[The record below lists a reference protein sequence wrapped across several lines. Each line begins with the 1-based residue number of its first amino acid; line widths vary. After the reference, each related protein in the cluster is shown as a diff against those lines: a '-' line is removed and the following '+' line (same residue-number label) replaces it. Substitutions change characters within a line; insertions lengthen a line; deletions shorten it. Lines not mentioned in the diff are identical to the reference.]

1 MFAGH
6 YAVAFGL
13 KRAEPRISLGA
24 LFLAVQLVDIVWGGT
39 LLLGWEHARVVPGY
53 LAASPLEFLD
63 YPITHSLVAGIG
75 WAAAMA
81 LVYYSLPTTNV
92 THHWRASLI
101 VGLAV
106 LSHWP
111 LDVIA
116 HTADLP
122 ITTSGS
128 TRVGLGLWRSVPLTL
143 AVELGLLAI
152 GVALY
157 ATLRSRRHPV
167 RPLRLATLVTV
178 IVALYLSSFLGT
190 PPADMRVI
198 GALATLGC
206 LALAGIAWWADRPA
220 PAAPPEQR
228 RARAKRA
235 A

>member
-13 KRAEPRISLGA
+13 KRAEPRVSLGA

-39 LLLGWEHARVVPGY
+39 IVLGWEHARVVPGY

-116 HTADLP
+116 HGPDVPLSL
-122 ITTSGS
+122 SGS
-128 TRVGLGLWRSVPLTL
+128 TRLGLGLWRSVPLTL
-143 AVELGLLAI
+143 LVELGLLAI
-152 GVALY
+152 GAALY
-157 ATLRSRRHPV
+157 ATLSSRRHPV
-167 RPLRLATLVTV
+167 RPLRLATLLTV
-178 IVALYLSSFLGT
+178 IVAFYLSSFLGT
-190 PPADMRVI
+190 PPANMRLI
-198 GALATLGC
+198 GAAATLGC
-206 LALAGIAWWADRPA
+206 LALAGLAWWADRPA
-220 PAAPPEQR
+220 PGVPPEQR
-228 RARAKRA
+228 RARARRA

>member
-13 KRAEPRISLGA
+13 KRVEPRISLGA
-24 LFLAVQLVDIVWGGT
+24 LFLAVQLVDIAWGGT
-39 LLLGWEHARVVPGY
+39 IFLGWEHARVVPGY

-63 YPITHSLVAGIG
+63 YPITHSLIAGMA

-81 LVYYSLPTTNV
+81 LIYYSLPTTNV

-111 LDVIA
+111 LDVIV
-116 HTADLP
+116 HGPDLP
-122 ITTSGS
+122 LTPAGS
-128 TRVGLGLWRSVPLTL
+128 ARLGLGLWRSVPLTL
-143 AVELGLLAI
+143 LVELGLLAV
-152 GVALY
+152 GAALY

-167 RPLRLATLVTV
+167 RPLRLATLLAV
-178 IVALYLSSFLGT
+178 IVAFYLSSFLGT

-206 LALAGIAWWADRPA
+206 LALAGLAWWADRPA
-220 PAAPPEQR
+220 PDVPPEHR